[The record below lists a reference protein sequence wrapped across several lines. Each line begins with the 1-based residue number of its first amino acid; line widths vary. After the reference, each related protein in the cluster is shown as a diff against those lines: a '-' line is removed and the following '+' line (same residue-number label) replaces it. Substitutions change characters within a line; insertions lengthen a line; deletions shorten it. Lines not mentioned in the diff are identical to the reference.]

1 MPPLEELRTAAATRA
16 AALEADFTGTE
27 HLLLVWLETATGPL
41 AEAVAAAGLT
51 PETLLALIASGSKG
65 RRRGGGVPTGEPG
78 GLSSQAQRVVELATE
93 QATVAGREE
102 ASPDDLFLA
111 MIHEPRGV
119 VARALTEHQLKPSK
133 LRALVRAD
141 APKPRRDS
149 AEAEARAAERAAEKA
164 ARRAAREAQP
174 RPDRVPD
181 PEAPTPRPERS
192 PKPEAR
198 RGRDPEIDDI
208 PEPRAPVRP
217 KLTPPPRG
225 AAVVEAAPAARQFG
239 LLTPLYLA
247 VPIAIWMHLTHV
259 DPLAVFITACL
270 AVLPLAGLMGKA
282 TEHLA
287 ERTGPALG
295 GLLNATF
302 GNAAELIIALA
313 ALRAGYVELVKASIT
328 GSILGNLLLILGLSL
343 IAGGTRKPMLAF
355 NRTNAG
361 MSSAMLALAVAGMV
375 FPALFHATHPGA
387 ALLVELH
394 LSEAV
399 ATILAVTY
407 IFSLLFVL
415 RTHRPLFGG
424 ASHAIEGKT
433 WSVGFALGV
442 LGMATVGV
450 AVMSEILVHAVGPVT
465 ASLGVSQAFLGLI
478 VIPII
483 GNAAEHATAIVVAR
497 KGNTDLAFQI
507 ALGSSTQIALLV
519 APILVFA
526 GAFMGVA
533 GMNLVFPAFEVMAL
547 SVAVIVSAIITLD
560 GESHWFEGVQLLAL
574 YGMLGAAAWFI

>member
-1 MPPLEELRTAAATRA
+1 VPTIDEVRSAAAARA
-16 AALEADFTGTE
+16 AALEADFIGTE
-27 HLLLVWLETATGPL
+27 HLLLAWLDTAAGPL
-41 AEAVAAAGLT
+41 AEAVATAGLT
-51 PETLLALIASGSKG
+51 PDALLALMASGTSGGKG
-65 RRRGGGVPTGEPG
+65 RRRGGSVPTGEPG
-78 GLSSQAQRVVELATE
+78 GLSSQAQRVTDLAIE
-93 QATVAGREE
+93 QAALAGRPE
-102 ASPDDLFLA
+102 ATGDDLFLA

-119 VARALTEHQLKPSK
+119 VARALTDHQLKPSK
-133 LRALVRAD
+133 LRALVRAE
-141 APKPRRDS
+141 APKPRRDP
-149 AEAEARAAERAAEKA
+149 AEAEARAAEKA

-174 RPDRVPD
+174 K
-181 PEAPTPRPERS
+181 PEKSEAAPAPTPKAERAPRPE
-192 PKPEAR
+192 PR

-208 PEPRAPVRP
+208 PEPRAPARP
-217 KLTPPPRG
+217 KLTPPPKP
-225 AAVVEAAPAARQFG
+225 AAVAEAPAKRKFG
-239 LLTPLYLA
+239 ILTPLYLA
-247 VPIAIWMHLTHV
+247 VPIAVYLHLTHA
-259 DPLAVFITACL
+259 DPLVVFIVACL
-270 AVLPLAGLMGKA
+270 AVLPLAGLMGTA

-343 IAGGTRKPMLAF
+343 LAGGTRKSMLSF

-375 FPALFHATHPGA
+375 FPALFHATHPNA
-387 ALLVELH
+387 ELLVELH

-399 ATILAVTY
+399 ATILAITY
-407 IFSLLFVL
+407 LFSLLFVL

-424 ASHAIEGKT
+424 ASHAIEGKA
-433 WSVGFALGV
+433 WGMGLALGV
-442 LGMATVGV
+442 LGLATVGV

-465 ASLGVSQAFLGLI
+465 ESLGVSQAFLGLI
-478 VIPII
+478 VIPVI

-526 GAFMGVA
+526 GAVMGVA

-574 YGMLGAAAWFI
+574 YAMLGAAAWFI

>member
-1 MPPLEELRTAAATRA
+1 VPPLDDLRAAAAARA

-27 HLLLVWLETATGPL
+27 HLLLAWLDTATGPL
-41 AEAVAAAGLT
+41 AEAVATAGLT
-51 PETLLALIASGSKG
+51 PDTLSALMAQGKG
-65 RRRGGGVPTGEPG
+65 RRRGGIPAGEPG
-78 GLSSQAQRVVELATE
+78 GLSSQAQRVIDLATE
-93 QATVAGREE
+93 QAAAAGRPE
-102 ASPDDLFLA
+102 ATPDDLFLA
-111 MIHEPRGV
+111 MIHEPRGI
-119 VARALTEHQLKPSK
+119 VARALTEYQLKPSK
-133 LRALVRAD
+133 LRALVRAE
-141 APKPRRDS
+141 APKPRRDP
-149 AEAEARAAERAAEKA
+149 AEAEARAAEKA
-164 ARRAAREAQP
+164 ARRAARESQP
-174 RPDRVPD
+174 KPERT
-181 PEAPTPRPERS
+181 EAPAPKAERAPRPE
-192 PKPEAR
+192 PK

-217 KLTPPPRG
+217 KLVPPPKP
-225 AAVVEAAPAARQFG
+225 APVVVEAPKRRFG
-239 LLTPLYLA
+239 ITTPLYLA
-247 VPIAIWMHLTHV
+247 VPIAIWLYSTGA
-259 DPLAVFITACL
+259 DPLWIFITACL
-270 AVLPLAGLMGKA
+270 GVLPLAGLMGTA

-287 ERTGPALG
+287 EKTGPALG

-375 FPALFHATHPGA
+375 FPALFHATHPDA
-387 ALLVELH
+387 AVLVELH

-399 ATILAVTY
+399 AVILGVTY
-407 IFSLLFVL
+407 ILSLVFVL

-424 ASHAIEGKT
+424 ASHGVDGPVWGIGRA
-433 WSVGFALGV
+433 VLV
-442 LGMATVGV
+442 LGLATVGV
-450 AVMSEILVHAVGPVT
+450 AVMSEILVHAVEPVT
-465 ASLGVSQAFLGLI
+465 KTLGVSEVFLGLI
-478 VIPII
+478 IIPVI

-507 ALGSSTQIALLV
+507 ALGSSTQVALLV

-526 GAFMGVA
+526 GAMMGVV

-547 SVAVIVSAIITLD
+547 SVSVILTAIITLD

-574 YGMLGAAAWFI
+574 YAMLGAAAWFI

>member
-1 MPPLEELRTAAATRA
+1 VPPLEELRTAAAGRA

-27 HLLLVWLETATGPL
+27 HLLLAWLDTATGPL
-41 AEAVAAAGLT
+41 AEAVATAGLT
-51 PETLLALIASGSKG
+51 PDTLLALMASGSKG

-78 GLSSQAQRVVELATE
+78 GLSSQAQRVMDLATE
-93 QATVAGREE
+93 QATAAGREE
-102 ASPDDLFLA
+102 ATPDDLFLA

-141 APKPRRDS
+141 APKPRRDP
-149 AEAEARAAERAAEKA
+149 AEADAKAAERAAEKA
-164 ARRAAREAQP
+164 ARKAAREAQP
-174 RPDRVPD
+174 KPERSAA
-181 PEAPTPRPERS
+181 PEAQAGRPERA
-192 PKPEAR
+192 PKPEPR

-208 PEPRAPVRP
+208 PEPRPPVRP
-217 KLTPPPRG
+217 KLTPPPKV
-225 AAVVEAAPAARQFG
+225 AAVVEAPAPRKFG

-247 VPIAIWMHLTHV
+247 VPVAIWMHLTHV
-259 DPLAVFITACL
+259 EPLAVFITACL

-343 IAGGTRKPMLAF
+343 LAGGTRKPMLAF

-375 FPALFHATHPGA
+375 FPALFHATHPDA

-399 ATILAVTY
+399 ATILAITY
-407 IFSLLFVL
+407 LFSLLFVL

-424 ASHAIEGKT
+424 ASHAIEGKA
-433 WSVGFALGV
+433 WGVGLALGV
-442 LGMATVGV
+442 LGLATVGV

-465 ASLGVSQAFLGLI
+465 ASFGVSQAFLGLI
-478 VIPII
+478 VIPVI

-574 YGMLGAAAWFI
+574 YAMLGAAAWFI